1 MSILTTFLIGF
12 TAGIAATPH
21 CLGMCGGFPL
31 YLTGSDGRRKAIKRI
46 VLFVIGKCFTY
57 AFMGAIAAWLGIIVF
72 KNTSLLPIVPYVRL
86 AAGLVIVALGL
97 SMLGFRL
104 PSKNRNPSA
113 AETGFVQGI
122 FGGILAKP
130 GMASAFVLGLAV
142 GFLPCPLPMG
152 MLALSATNHQVL
164 HGIALL
170 TGVGFGT
177 APGLLAVGLFGIG
190 LNKKLARFGMQM
202 AAVIVLSI
210 GLLFLGRAAKAIFLP
225 SSSTSPPPC
234 CCGEQNK

>member
-1 MSILTTFLIGF
+1 MSILTTYLIGF

-31 YLTGSDGRRKAIKRI
+31 YLTGSDNRLKSMKRI
-46 VLFVIGKCFTY
+46 VLFVVGKCFTY

-72 KNTSLLPIVPYVRL
+72 KNTSLLPIVPCVRL
-86 AAGLVIVALGL
+86 AAGLVIITLGL
-97 SMLGFRL
+97 SMLGLKL
-104 PSKNRNPSA
+104 PGGKRNRSSV
-113 AETGFVQGI
+113 ETWFVQGI
-122 FGGILAKP
+122 FGGLLTKP
-130 GMASAFVLGLAV
+130 SMISGFVLGLAV
-142 GFLPCPLPMG
+142 GFLPCPLPLG

-164 HGIALL
+164 HGIALM

-190 LNKKLARFGMQM
+190 LNKKLARFGMQV

-210 GLLFLGRAAKAIFLP
+210 GLLFLGRAAKAVFLP
-225 SSSTSPPPC
+225 SPSTGPPPC
-234 CCGEQNK
+234 CCGEQCK